1 MRISAALVALSVV
14 GAGCGDDGNDAA
26 PGVDASV
33 TDASAGSG
41 LYEAAGSYEYDVR
54 VPAPLTY
61 TDVSGAP
68 REVPFALY
76 VPRAAPLPMP
86 IVLVSHGGSDGKT
99 NPLTSLPEWAE
110 TFARAG
116 FLTVAIAHGGRSAA
130 SYTALCADV
139 GYDPALT
146 ECGFKINWDRPH
158 DLTHVLARLE
168 QLAATPQL
176 QGMMD
181 LDHIGYLGH
190 SAGAG
195 AAMMAAGAR
204 RNYYCSWPFA
214 TSGAVPCDPAMLVSR
229 RQPRISAVVAMSP
242 QGPLSDGFMSE
253 SFSTVEIPVL
263 VATGQRDGSV
273 ADGEPANRTSL
284 FPLLPA
290 GGKYLLYVDDPG
302 AVHTLFGGEL
312 AGCSAPASRDR
323 CEEMRRWLFS
333 AATALFDAELRERA
347 EGRAWLG
354 SDAIESASQ
363 GTATWTRR

>member
-1 MRISAALVALSVV
+1 MALLAFSLV

-26 PGVDASV
+26 PGVDASGG
-33 TDASAGSG
+33 TDAPAVTG

-61 TDVSGAP
+61 IDVTGAP
-68 REVPFALY
+68 RDVPFALY
-76 VPRAAPLPMP
+76 VPRTAPRPMP

-99 NPLTSLPEWAE
+99 NALTSLPEWAE
-110 TFARAG
+110 MFARAG
-116 FLTVAIAHGGRSAA
+116 FLTVAIAHGARSAA
-130 SYTALCADV
+130 SYTALCAQV
-139 GYDPALT
+139 GYDPALS

-158 DLTHVLARLE
+158 DVTHVLDRLE
-168 QLAATPQL
+168 QLATTPQL
-176 QGMMD
+176 QGMLD

-214 TSGAVPCDPAMLVSR
+214 ASGAAPCDAAMLVSR
-229 RQPRISAVVAMSP
+229 RQTRIDAVVAMSP

-253 SFSTVEIPVL
+253 SFPTVEIPVL
-263 VATGQRDGSV
+263 AATGQRDGNV

-312 AGCSAPASRDR
+312 ASCTATASGVR
-323 CEEMRRWLFS
+323 CQEMRSWLFS
-333 AATALFDAELRERA
+333 AATAFFDAELRERA
-347 EGRAWLG
+347 EGRAWLA
-354 SDAIESASQ
+354 SDAIVDASQ